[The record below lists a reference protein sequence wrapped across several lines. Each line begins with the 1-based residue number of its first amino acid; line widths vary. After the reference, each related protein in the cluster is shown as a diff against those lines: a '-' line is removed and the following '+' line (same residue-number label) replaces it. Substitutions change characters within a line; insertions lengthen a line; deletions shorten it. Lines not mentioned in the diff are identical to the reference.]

1 MALFGKKKAAKE
13 SCPPK
18 KGGGPA
24 EPQPV
29 LKQERSTQDTFQHV
43 FFLQLLFRKMPMS
56 PSVEAL
62 QAAAEAKFGPVD
74 IITGQDGQGL
84 CSFAVKKYLC
94 HFKDASLPAQ
104 VNFYSLLECSA
115 KKELSPLQRTQFWDV
130 PDGAALYD
138 SCPYILAISDFMSA
152 GLPVRDRCN
161 LLMDW
166 LEATLTLLPDCAAV
180 FTPSSGKLVTAE
192 SVRTSLAQG
201 PDRFIAHC
209 VNARFFNID
218 GTEDD
223 HVVDTTGLFSIDLP
237 DLQYH
242 FHTLDPNFVVNHA
255 YNLASYLLA
264 NPEAIHS
271 GDTVDGIAP
280 ATGAMCRDIQWRC
293 QYEDALIQPVRPV
306 LDVCPGPFAAGQ
318 RG

>member
-84 CSFAVKKYLC
+84 CSFAVKKYIC

-138 SCPYILAISDFMSA
+138 SCPYILAISD
-152 GLPVRDRCN
+152 RDRCN

-223 HVVDTTGLFSIDLP
+223 HVVDTTGLFS
-237 DLQYH
+237 
-242 FHTLDPNFVVNHA
+242 
-255 YNLASYLLA
+255 
-264 NPEAIHS
+264 

>member
-84 CSFAVKKYLC
+84 CSFAVKKYIC

-152 GLPVRDRCN
+152 GLPVR
-161 LLMDW
+161 
-166 LEATLTLLPDCAAV
+166 
-180 FTPSSGKLVTAE
+180 
-192 SVRTSLAQG
+192 
-201 PDRFIAHC
+201 
-209 VNARFFNID
+209 
-218 GTEDD
+218 
-223 HVVDTTGLFSIDLP
+223 
-237 DLQYH
+237 
-242 FHTLDPNFVVNHA
+242 
-255 YNLASYLLA
+255 
-264 NPEAIHS
+264 
-271 GDTVDGIAP
+271 
-280 ATGAMCRDIQWRC
+280 TGATC
-293 QYEDALIQPVRPV
+293 
-306 LDVCPGPFAAGQ
+306 
-318 RG
+318 

>member
-1 MALFGKKKAAKE
+1 MGLFGKKKAAKE
-13 SCPPK
+13 PSPPEK
-18 KGGGPA
+18 CSGQA
-24 EPQPV
+24 APQPV
-29 LKQERSTQDTFQHV
+29 LQQDGTTQDTFQHV
-43 FFLQLLFRKMPMS
+43 FFLQLLFRKTPTP
-56 PSVEAL
+56 PSAEAL
-62 QAAAEAKFGPVD
+62 QATAEAKFGPVD
-74 IITGQDGQGL
+74 IITGRDGQGL
-84 CSFAVKKYLC
+84 CSFAVKKYTC

-104 VNFYSLLECSA
+104 VNFYSLLEGGA
-115 KKELSPLQRTQFWDV
+115 KKELPPLQRTQFWDV

-138 SCPYILAISDFMSA
+138 SCPHILALSDFMSA

-166 LEATLTLLPDCAAV
+166 LEASLTLLPDCAAV

-192 SVRTSLAQG
+192 SVRTSPAQG

-218 GTEDD
+218 GTQDD
-223 HVVDTTGLFSIDLP
+223 HIVDTTGLFSIDLP

-264 NPEAIHS
+264 NPEAIRS
-271 GDTVDGIAP
+271 GDTVDGIDP
-280 ATGAMCRDIQWRC
+280 ATGTICRDIQWRC
-293 QYEDALIQPVRPV
+293 QYEDALIQPIRPV
-306 LDVCPGPFAAGQ
+306 LDVCPGSFAAGQ
-318 RG
+318 RE

>member
-84 CSFAVKKYLC
+84 CSFAVKKYIC

-166 LEATLTLLPDCAAV
+166 LA
-180 FTPSSGKLVTAE
+180 
-192 SVRTSLAQG
+192 
-201 PDRFIAHC
+201 
-209 VNARFFNID
+209 
-218 GTEDD
+218 
-223 HVVDTTGLFSIDLP
+223 
-237 DLQYH
+237 
-242 FHTLDPNFVVNHA
+242 
-255 YNLASYLLA
+255 
-264 NPEAIHS
+264 
-271 GDTVDGIAP
+271 
-280 ATGAMCRDIQWRC
+280 
-293 QYEDALIQPVRPV
+293 
-306 LDVCPGPFAAGQ
+306 
-318 RG
+318 